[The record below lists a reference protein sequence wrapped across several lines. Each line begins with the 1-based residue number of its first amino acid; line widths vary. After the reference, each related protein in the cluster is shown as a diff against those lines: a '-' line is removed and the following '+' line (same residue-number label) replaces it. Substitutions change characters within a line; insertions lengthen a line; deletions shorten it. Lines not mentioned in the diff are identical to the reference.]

1 MPRLYTSLRNH
12 GILLLEQCI
21 EFQHGDLL
29 LQLMRY
35 LWNYHDGSLFQPHTN
50 WTEEESMLFS
60 VAVNLLLFTSMFTD
74 YSVNEASP
82 FRSLLTPAFHSQLME
97 MTITQCIQ
105 LKRQQFCENRN
116 SLFYTSCIR
125 SLFLLPSVYA
135 DLHLSLVDE
144 AGDNLWPT
152 LPSFDRV
159 ELMRAMAWVPHL
171 FSFQTRVHLFRDSL
185 PLLQNASSVEIKV
198 RRNALVDDAQAVFTS
213 MLSTK
218 RQFVQRFFVGTCVSG
233 HS

>member
-1 MPRLYTSLRNH
+1 
-12 GILLLEQCI
+12 
-21 EFQHGDLL
+21 
-29 LQLMRY
+29 
-35 LWNYHDGSLFQPHTN
+35 
-50 WTEEESMLFS
+50 MLFS

-74 YSVNEASP
+74 YSVNAASP
-82 FRSLLTPAFHSQLME
+82 FRSLLTPSFYNQLME

-105 LKRQQFCENRN
+105 LKRKQFCENRN
-116 SLFYTSCIR
+116 TSLFYTSCIR
-125 SLFLLPSVYA
+125 SLFLLPSVYT

-144 AGDNLWPT
+144 AGDILWPP

-159 ELMRAMAWVPHL
+159 ELMRALAWVPHL

-198 RRNALVDDAQAVFTS
+198 HRNALVDDAQTVFTS

-218 RQFVQRFFVGTCVSG
+218 RQFVQRFFVGVLLSD
-233 HS
+233 HQ